1 MLQERLRTL
10 RKEAK
15 LSQRTLAAKVGM
27 SQQALAKYEAGDATP
42 NPERLRQ
49 LAQVLHVSVDYLLG
63 GEQREIG
70 SPTVPVLGQVAAGV
84 PIEAIEDIE
93 GEVPLSEDMTDGN
106 YFALRIHGHS
116 MEPRMREGDIVIVRQ
131 QPDIENGQ
139 VAVVMVGNES
149 ATCKKI
155 LLSKDGITLISTNP
169 AYDPMFFSGSEVE
182 QLPVRILGRVVEL
195 RAKY

>member
-15 LSQRTLAAKVGM
+15 LSQRALAAKVGM

-49 LAQVLHVSVDYLLG
+49 LAQVLQVSVDYLLG

-155 LLSKDGITLISTNP
+155 SLSKDGITLISTNP

>member
-63 GEQREIG
+63 GEQRETG

-169 AYDPMFFSGSEVE
+169 AYDPMFFSGSDVE
-182 QLPVRILGRVVEL
+182 QLPVRLLGRVVEL
-195 RAKY
+195 RAKN